1 VSVDQNRGEGHYDH
15 VDQLVR
21 SGGSMPRNIAE
32 RAGEWKPKEK
42 AKFFRYAKRSADEC
56 AATLDTMVDYDMLRE
71 EDIKHAKELLARIIP
86 MLIRLIKLFEEGRSA
101 VEVRTGTGTGTGTRP
116 VARARARGT

>member
-1 VSVDQNRGEGHYDH
+1 LTKIAAKGHYDH

-32 RAGEWKPKEK
+32 GAGEWKPKEK
-42 AKFFRYAKRSADEC
+42 AKFFRYA
-56 AATLDTMVDYDMLRE
+56 
-71 EDIKHAKELLARIIP
+71 IKHAKELLARIIP
-86 MLIRLIKLFEEGRSA
+86 MLIRLIKLFEEGRGA
-101 VEVRTGTGTGTGTRP
+101 VEARTGTGTGTGTGP

>member
-1 VSVDQNRGEGHYDH
+1 
-15 VDQLVR
+15 
-21 SGGSMPRNIAE
+21 MPRNIAE

-86 MLIRLIKLFEEGRSA
+86 MLIRLIKLFEEGRGA
-101 VEVRTGTGTGTGTRP
+101 VEARTRHGHWHGNWTRGSGTCTRH
-116 VARARARGT
+116 VTRARHCQLRNASINSSLVMSL